1 MNTRSIAVIGHVDHG
16 KTSLVRALTG
26 IETDNLQEEKSRGLS
41 ITPGFAHRVYPTGI
55 LDFIDLPGHED
66 FIQAMVSGSTGAR
79 FILGVISATEGI
91 SAQTLEHLRIAALLG
106 ITHGVIAITKS
117 DLLSQTEQV
126 ERAKEIKI
134 GLAQTTF
141 GNLPLVICSAH
152 KGSGLSNLHVTL
164 QSLFSYSKNILSPLH
179 NILPIDRVFSQSGSG
194 TIVTGT
200 LLGQKISIDD
210 TATLL
215 PEGRNVTLRGLQS
228 RGKTRETIN
237 VGERMAANLRGV
249 SAKDI
254 TRGAVLAV
262 GNTVAA
268 SRCFDISIKL
278 LPTSL
283 HPLKHM
289 EDVRLLFGTSSEVAS
304 IRLFGNRRIA
314 KGQQSLAQIRFK
326 SPVVGFAGQRI
337 ILRRLSPTQTIGG
350 AIILDPIATPVK
362 SGDKARVQV
371 LKATQTGDAVKIALS
386 ISQSNGGI
394 AKLSHVARLA
404 QMTVQSTRK
413 ILNDAFTIL
422 DPDLVAAK
430 LNIEACKTDI
440 IDKITSF
447 HIKNPRRTLA
457 PRKIIETPTFSPILL
472 QHAEKALLANGE
484 IRNQGTRMAIISHDP
499 LAMLS
504 PIERNR
510 LTEIE
515 KIFSI
520 SDLKPPKNSQIK
532 SNLDIDLVELLIDTG
547 RLIVLQNISL
557 NQTLIFHADAL
568 IKAANDL
575 RVAFPTLKRFTTG
588 EARTI
593 LNTTRRIIIPL
604 LEYFDKIGITL
615 RTGNQ
620 RQIAAA
626 NSVSSR
632 KQKC

>member
-1 MNTRSIAVIGHVDHG
+1 MNTSSIAVLGHVDHG

-41 ITPGFAHRVYPTGI
+41 ITPGFAHRIYPTGI

-79 FILGVISATEGI
+79 FILGVISATEGV

-152 KGSGLSNLHVTL
+152 KGIGISNLHVTL
-164 QSLFSYSKNILSPLH
+164 QSLLSYSKNILSPLH
-179 NILPIDRVFSQSGSG
+179 HILPIDRVFSQTGSG

-210 TATLL
+210 TVTLL
-215 PEGRNVTLRGLQS
+215 PEGRSVTLRGLQS
-228 RGKTRETIN
+228 RGETRETIN

-304 IRLFGNRRIA
+304 IRLFGDRRIA

-337 ILRRLSPTQTIGG
+337 ILRRLSPPQTIGG

-371 LKATQTGDAVKIALS
+371 LKATQTGDAFKIALS
-386 ISQSNGGI
+386 ISQSNGGV

-430 LNIEACKTDI
+430 LTIEACKTDI

-447 HIKNPRRTLA
+447 HTKNPRRSLA
-457 PRKIIETPTFSPILL
+457 PRKIIETRTFSPILL
-472 QHAEKALLANGE
+472 KHAEKALLANGE
-484 IRNQGTRMAIISHDP
+484 IRDQGTRMAIISHDP

-504 PIERNR
+504 QIERNR

-520 SDLKPPKNSQIK
+520 SDLKPPKNSQIE
-532 SNLDIDLVELLIDTG
+532 SNLDNDLVDLLIDTG

-557 NQTLIFHADAL
+557 NQTLVFHADAL

-575 RVAFPTLKRFTTG
+575 QVAFPTLKRFTTG
-588 EARTI
+588 EARII